1 MDGTKQST
9 DTPDLERGRRKVFC
23 GNGNPFESS
32 GGSRKNKNL
41 ADSNS
46 KAG

>member
-1 MDGTKQST
+1 MDGAKYVTE
-9 DTPDLERGRRKVFC
+9 TPDLERGCRKVFC
-23 GNGNPFESS
+23 GSRNTFVSS
-32 GGSRKNKNL
+32 CGSRENKNL

>member
-1 MDGTKQST
+1 MDGAKQVT
-9 DTPDLERGRRKVFC
+9 DTPDLERGGRKVFC
-23 GNGNPFESS
+23 GSRNLFVSS

-41 ADSNS
+41 VDSNS